1 MGVSLDVGLGPA
13 HVQQIHGGNAILLY
27 MTLYLVAIRLEG
39 ILSGLPSHIADD
51 QLNEMDPNEQRHMYN
66 YFNYLTASSAVGS
79 IYSLTLVAWVQTHVE
94 IGTGALE
101 HHFACV
107 YVDAP
112 SLLLACQTIYRI
124 HVVGGPNPI
133 LQILQVIKH

>member
-1 MGVSLDVGLGPA
+1 MKWNPK
-13 HVQQIHGGNAILLY
+13 
-27 MTLYLVAIRLEG
+27 
-39 ILSGLPSHIADD
+39 
-51 QLNEMDPNEQRHMYN
+51 EQRHMYS
-66 YFNYLTASSAVGS
+66 YFNYLTTSSTVGS
-79 IYSLTLVAWVQTHVE
+79 VLSLTLVVWVQTHVV

-112 SLLLACQTIYRI
+112 SLLLACQTIYSI

-133 LQILQVIKH
+133 LQILQVIKHISFQIIGLIYILLGSCCCN